1 MKKELAAK
9 ARKLE
14 AERTV
19 AKQRSPFYT
28 YAGSLLQIAIVLLT
42 ASILAVNNR
51 MYKASIGVGILGAL
65 FMSQALWL
73 WIPITI

>member
-1 MKKELAAK
+1 MAK

-28 YAGSLLQIAIVLLT
+28 YAGSLFQIAIVLLT
-42 ASILAVNNR
+42 ASILAVNR
-51 MYKASIGVGILGAL
+51 RLFQASIGVGAVAAFL
-65 FMSQALWL
+65 MSQAIWLWL
-73 WIPITI
+73 PLTI